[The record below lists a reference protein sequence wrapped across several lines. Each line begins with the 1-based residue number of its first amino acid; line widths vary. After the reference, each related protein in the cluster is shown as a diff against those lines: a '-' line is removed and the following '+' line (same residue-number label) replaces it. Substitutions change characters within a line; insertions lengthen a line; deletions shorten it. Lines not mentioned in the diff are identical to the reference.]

1 MGKITTRKD
10 GYQLMT
16 LDNRLVYVHRYLA
29 EKYIPNPDN
38 KPCVNHINGIKS
50 DNRIE
55 NLEWVSKRENCQHA
69 RLNGLSEKKSQGIPN
84 LTKEQILK
92 IKELRNQGNT
102 YKSISIMFNRDYR
115 TIYDIC
121 KNKRYKDYQTKKE
134 VNFVQL

>member
-55 NLEWVSKRENCQHA
+55 NLEWISKRENCEHA

-84 LTKEQILK
+84 LTKEQVSK

-102 YKSISIMFNRDYR
+102 YKSISIMFKRDTR
-115 TIYDIC
+115 TIWDIC
-121 KNKRYKDYQTKKE
+121 NNKRYRDY
-134 VNFVQL
+134 VM

>member
-16 LDNRLVYVHRYLA
+16 VENKLVYVHRYLA
-29 EKYIPNPDN
+29 KKYIPNPDN

-55 NLEWVSKRENCQHA
+55 NLEWISKRENCEHA

-84 LTKEQILK
+84 LTKEQVSK

-102 YKSISIMFNRDYR
+102 YKSISTMFKRDSR
-115 TIYDIC
+115 TIWDIC
-121 KNKRYKDYQTKKE
+121 NNKRYRDY
-134 VNFVQL
+134 VM

>member
-102 YKSISIMFNRDYR
+102 YKSISIMFKRDTR
-115 TIYDIC
+115 TIWDIC
-121 KNKRYKDYQTKKE
+121 NNKRYRDY
-134 VNFVQL
+134 VM